1 MTTSAHK
8 LEFTEKISIP
18 HAKALL
24 SISKD
29 DFLKAIYN
37 PVENDKAG
45 KKFSKAE
52 QDIYVN
58 SIKKYLRLMISKGGS
73 LKQKYK
79 YPKGMEEV
87 ECGRIYVNHFGI
99 QSLQYKVRGF
109 LCQGIY
115 NDYDMKN
122 CFPTLL
128 LWFCK
133 RYFPDIDIKYL
144 EVYVNHREKCL
155 KSYQVNKLD
164 VITDMN
170 RDTRYKG
177 NNKFLKKIS
186 KTFGIIQDRLW
197 NDTENELLQ
206 QVDKNLITSANKK
219 GSFLSRALGII
230 ENEILQEVCA
240 KFKDDVG
247 VPMFDGL
254 FLNADLDIEETL
266 DTLNEITKEYNV
278 TWTHKKHDTLN
289 IEVCEDDDLFSDDED
304 DEPEKLYGHDFIEY
318 EDLKRIFEETGEATH
333 SVITTPIMYVK
344 EYPDYYSYDNKSR
357 KTLKHEIYTQS
368 QLTELYRNLYYQ
380 ERVMKKGPDGN
391 FYETIVDNKFINK
404 WLDDKNRKTKLKIDF
419 VPEGKHKICPP
430 DVYNI
435 FKGFQSKIPK
445 HAPATL
451 HHGVK
456 RFLDHISL
464 LCNHDEET
472 TEYLIDYIADMF
484 QNPQTLPTIAIVMKS
499 KQGLGKDLLINYLE
513 KMMGEEYVFRT
524 SDIKRDIFGTFN
536 PSVRGKLLVQ
546 FNELQGKDGF
556 AFKEDFKNFITA
568 LKLNIN
574 EKNVKQFTIKN
585 SIRPIVFSNAMT
597 PVEIPVD
604 DRRFVVIK
612 GADLLP
618 ADERNDYYN
627 PLFTNLNDPHIV
639 DLIYKYFMERDISQR
654 DFKRDRPITQAYKNM
669 KEGNI
674 PPMAKYMYE
683 LMTNEDFA
691 DLPIRPNKKQKELSI
706 VPINSLLSHYKMW
719 YEKVYEGRAY
729 VKKDANN
736 ALLEL
741 LNFTKE
747 KKNTPKHGRIWCY
760 MFDKE
765 KTIELLETDYDFG
778 DDVDDDDEYDFSD
791 GELEFIDNY

>member
-1 MTTSAHK
+1 MMTSAHI
-8 LEFTEKISIP
+8 LDFNEKISIP

-24 SISKD
+24 RISKD
-29 DFLKAIYN
+29 DFLKAIYD
-37 PVENDKAG
+37 PAENDKGG
-45 KKFSKAE
+45 KKYSKAE

-109 LCQGIY
+109 LCEGIY

-133 RYFPDIDIKYL
+133 KYFPDLELKYL
-144 EVYVNHREKCL
+144 EAYVNHREKFL
-155 KSYQVNKLD
+155 KDYQLDKTSIIVEMNK
-164 VITDMN
+164 
-170 RDTRYKG
+170 DTRYKG
-177 NNKFLKKIS
+177 NNKFLKKMS
-186 KTFGIIQDRLW
+186 KTFGNIQDRLW

-206 QVDKNLITSANKK
+206 QVDKELIKSANKK
-219 GSFLSRALGII
+219 GSFLSRILGII
-230 ENEILQEVCA
+230 ENEILQEVCS

-254 FLNADLDIEETL
+254 FLNADLDIKETL
-266 DTLNEITKEYNV
+266 DTLNEITKEYDV
-278 TWTHKKHDTLN
+278 SWTHKKHDTLN
-289 IEVCEDDDLFSDDED
+289 IPVCEEDDLFSDDED
-304 DEPEKLYGHDFIEY
+304 DEPEKLQGHDFIEY

-368 QLTELYRNLYYQ
+368 QLIELYRNLYYQ
-380 ERVMKKGPDGN
+380 ERVMKKGSDGN

-435 FKGFQSKIPK
+435 FKGFQSKMPK
-445 HAPATL
+445 DAPATL
-451 HHGVK
+451 HDGVK
-456 RFLDHISL
+456 IFLDHISL

-499 KQGLGKDLLINYLE
+499 KQGLGKDLMINYLE

-524 SDIKRDIFGTFN
+524 SDIGRDIFGTFN
-536 PSVRGKLLVQ
+536 PAVRGKLLVQ

-556 AFKEDFKNFITA
+556 THKERFKDFITA
-568 LKLNIN
+568 DKLNIN

-585 SIRPIVFSNAMT
+585 SIRPFVFSNAMT

-618 ADERNDYYN
+618 ADQRNDYYN
-627 PLFTNLNDPHIV
+627 PLFNNLNDPHVV
-639 DLIYKYFMERDISQR
+639 DLIYKYFMERDLSQR
-654 DFKRDRPITQAYKNM
+654 DFKRQRPITQAYKNM

-674 PPMAKYMYE
+674 PPMPKYMYE
-683 LMTNEDFA
+683 LLTNEDFA
-691 DLPIRPNKKQKELSI
+691 DLPIRTNKKQKELSI
-706 VPINSLLSHYKMW
+706 VPINSLLSHYKTW
-719 YEKVYEGRAY
+719 YEKVYEGRTY

-741 LNFTKE
+741 LNFTKV
-747 KKNTPKHGRIWCY
+747 KKNTPNHGRIWCY
-760 MFDKE
+760 SFDKE
-765 KTIELLETDYDFG
+765 KTIEVLETDYEFG
-778 DDVDDDDEYDFSD
+778 DEPDDDDEYDFSD
-791 GELEFIDNY
+791 GELEFISEY